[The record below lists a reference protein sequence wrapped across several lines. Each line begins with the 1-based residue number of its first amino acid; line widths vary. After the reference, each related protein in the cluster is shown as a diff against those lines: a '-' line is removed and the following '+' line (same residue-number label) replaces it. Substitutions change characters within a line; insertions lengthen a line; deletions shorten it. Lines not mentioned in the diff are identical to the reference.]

1 MFTVHFFFFFSLP
14 LIFTSVATSISYFL
28 TTTFKFSCVSSNGIG
43 LLCFLSLGL
52 ALSLLSTSM

>member
-1 MFTVHFFFFFSLP
+1 MFTVHFFFFSLP
-14 LIFTSVATSISYFL
+14 LIFTSVAISISYFL
-28 TTTFKFSCVSSNGIG
+28 TTTFKFPCVSSNGIG